1 MEDKGLNI
9 LKLTNSVADLTVI
22 GIFTHIVPCY
32 LLVVANAI
40 AHQARLINANEN
52 LQANIGVRCIW

>member
-22 GIFTHIVPCY
+22 GFLHILSLAICWLWQM
-32 LLVVANAI
+32 LLPI
-40 AHQARLINANEN
+40 KRD
-52 LQANIGVRCIW
+52 